1 MRRLGKMKRMR
12 FNEHFI
18 GRRITILVENTRHKA
33 TGFLKGISSNYLT
46 VLIDTDDSLSN
57 QILSVRVIEQ
67 LENNLLGVI
76 E

>member
-12 FNEHFI
+12 FNQNFI
-18 GRRITILVENTRHKA
+18 GRRIPILVENTRHKA

-57 QILSVRVIEQ
+57 QILSVRVIQQ

>member
-1 MRRLGKMKRMR
+1 MRRLGNMKRMR
-12 FNEHFI
+12 FNQLFI
-18 GRRITILVENTRHKA
+18 GRKIPILVETTRHAA
-33 TGFLKGISSNYLT
+33 TRFLKGISSNYLT

>member
-1 MRRLGKMKRMR
+1 MR
-12 FNEHFI
+12 FNQHFI
-18 GRRITILVENTRHKA
+18 GRRIPILVESTRHAA

-57 QILSVRVIEQ
+57 QILSVRITGQV
-67 LENNLLGVI
+67 ENNLLGVI